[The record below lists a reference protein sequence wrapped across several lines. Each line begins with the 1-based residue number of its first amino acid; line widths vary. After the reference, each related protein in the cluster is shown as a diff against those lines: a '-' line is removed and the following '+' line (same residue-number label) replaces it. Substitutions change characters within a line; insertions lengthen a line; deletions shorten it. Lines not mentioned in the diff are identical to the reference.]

1 MKDLDSEITI
11 IESESVDDYYDLINE
26 LSKASKDLVGEDIA
40 VIAPFEIEDIWNE
53 KFKIPVYD
61 AESVKGL
68 EFEGIVVL
76 MPYMIPENEARSSLI
91 RRLGESNDDVQSQ
104 IQKWCD
110 AWKENKGDASMVN
123 FENFNQ
129 LFLNVMT
136 RMNVLFS
143 RPEKRIL
150 VINPVRFGGEVQIFD
165 HPKNDE
171 KMMSFGIP
179 QLPKDVKINSR
190 KDMSMIQTLRVPI
203 GEYSDKSHS
212 YSKLL
217 SKALNQASLNDD
229 GTQTDNERKVWDNLW
244 FNLEVTTKPH
254 SAQ

>member
-1 MKDLDSEITI
+1 
-11 IESESVDDYYDLINE
+11 
-26 LSKASKDLVGEDIA
+26 
-40 VIAPFEIEDIWNE
+40 
-53 KFKIPVYD
+53 
-61 AESVKGL
+61 
-68 EFEGIVVL
+68 
-76 MPYMIPENEARSSLI
+76 
-91 RRLGESNDDVQSQ
+91 
-104 IQKWCD
+104 
-110 AWKENKGDASMVN
+110 MVN

-150 VINPVRFGGEVQIFD
+150 IINPVRFGGEVQIFD

-179 QLPKDVKINSR
+179 QLPGDVNINSR
-190 KDMSMIQTLRVPI
+190 KDMSMIETLRVPI
-203 GEYSDKSHS
+203 GEYSDKSQS

-244 FNLEVTTKPH
+244 FNLEGDDKAPL
-254 SAQ
+254 SAMRTQEG